1 MLYLYIQGQA
11 TRKPQMKGNS
21 MATMAELV
29 TKPIRAGRSF
39 KASSWRAED
48 ISDTTRK
55 IYHYSTLMA
64 LLSDGELTQVSEG
77 WGSMTDKCG
86 MTKLRFAMVK
96 LGQGK

>member
-11 TRKPQMKGNS
+11 QRKPTTKGNS

-29 TKPIRAGRSF
+29 TKPVKAGRSF
-39 KASSWRAED
+39 KASSWRAVD
-48 ISDTTRK
+48 IDNDTRH

-64 LLSDGELTQVSEG
+64 ELVKGELTQVSEG

-86 MTKLRFAMVK
+86 MSKLRSALLRASLK
-96 LGQGK
+96 K